1 MIPGSIRNILEG
13 LVFAVLFPAWLT
25 IALLSAAVG
34 RLRGRIGCDGVLGSA
49 LRRWGVWVT
58 SGTRTFRRAWW
69 PLPNYEG
76 AVVFWRHMLLTELF
90 AGLNQGGGHGK
101 KRERYLVIKLAHI
114 GDAMHIGPM
123 LAELRRSKPDAE
135 IDILVGP
142 WCRDLARRWKLPGRV
157 WVYTPHLQ
165 VFRRG
170 TKKGLLGIAGEIRF
184 LYRLRR
190 RRYSCAISTST
201 LSMAEWMLIHA
212 ANPGFWVGA
221 ANPVMPYYREVPS
234 RTEPYHSSMYEADR
248 VGGLLRYIDIP
259 AAGGRPEFPLQEDER
274 RWAAGQWGDARLK
287 IVMAPG
293 AGWPGKMWP
302 ADRFAEMARR
312 FSALGGVKIVVTG
325 SPDEKALGESVVAD
339 VPNTINLAGSTSFGQ
354 TAALVE
360 SADLLLCNDSGPLHL
375 AAAYGTPS
383 VALFG
388 PTVAGKWQP
397 PGGEH
402 LMIQKQGFCE
412 GCVGW
417 HPNAA
422 CVHDNACMKAISV
435 DEVWGRIAGILK
447 QTERVT
453 GHED

>member
-1 MIPGSIRNILEG
+1 M
-13 LVFAVLFPAWLT
+13 
-25 IALLSAAVG
+25 
-34 RLRGRIGCDGVLGSA
+34 
-49 LRRWGVWVT
+49 
-58 SGTRTFRRAWW
+58 
-69 PLPNYEG
+69 
-76 AVVFWRHMLLTELF
+76 
-90 AGLNQGGGHGK
+90 
-101 KRERYLVIKLAHI
+101 
-114 GDAMHIGPM
+114 
-123 LAELRRSKPDAE
+123 
-135 IDILVGP
+135 
-142 WCRDLARRWKLPGRV
+142 
-157 WVYTPHLQ
+157 
-165 VFRRG
+165 
-170 TKKGLLGIAGEIRF
+170 
-184 LYRLRR
+184 
-190 RRYSCAISTST
+190 
-201 LSMAEWMLIHA
+201 
-212 ANPGFWVGA
+212 
-221 ANPVMPYYREVPS
+221 
-234 RTEPYHSSMYEADR
+234 
-248 VGGLLRYIDIP
+248 
-259 AAGGRPEFPLQEDER
+259 
-274 RWAAGQWGDARLK
+274 
-287 IVMAPG
+287 
-293 AGWPGKMWP
+293 
-302 ADRFAEMARR
+302 
-312 FSALGGVKIVVTG
+312 
-325 SPDEKALGESVVAD
+325 AD